1 MGISKS
7 SNQPEY
13 QMKHRLTGAAI
24 MVVVAVMVIP
34 ILLKEP
40 GIVAS
45 AGPGKNVTGSQQVF
59 KSKIEPLNLDNAN
72 KLVTSPDNP
81 GLDDEIKPALLDSN
95 NDFSISTENTEI
107 AAAGSKS
114 RKSEEATKKD
124 SVSVEPVVL
133 TQDKNTKSESTK
145 KAVPATPETF
155 DGNSGWT
162 VRVGTFSKIENVES
176 VSALLNNSGF
186 NAQHTKVQTTLGEA
200 TRVWLGPYEKKETA
214 VKVSLRLKALTGE
227 KGYVTKHTS

>member
-1 MGISKS
+1 MGISTS

-13 QMKHRLTGAAI
+13 QIKHRLTGAAI
-24 MVVVAVMVIP
+24 MVAVAVMVIP
-34 ILLKEP
+34 LLLKEP

-45 AGPGKNVTGSQQVF
+45 VEPGKNVTGSQQIF

-81 GLDDEIKPALLDSN
+81 GLESTVKPALLESN
-95 NDFSISTENTEI
+95 ESFNSSTGNTEI
-107 AAAGSKS
+107 AAADSKS
-114 RKSEEATKKD
+114 KNTEETAKKD
-124 SVSVEPVVL
+124 SDSVEPVVL
-133 TQDKNTKSESTK
+133 TQDKNTETGSTK
-145 KAVPATPETF
+145 KTATSTPETF
-155 DGNSGWT
+155 DGDSGWT

-186 NAQHTKVQTTLGEA
+186 NAQHTKVQTTLGAA

>member
-1 MGISKS
+1 
-7 SNQPEY
+7 
-13 QMKHRLTGAAI
+13 MKHRLIGAAI

-34 ILLKEP
+34 LLLKEP

-45 AGPGKNVTGSQQVF
+45 AGPGKNVTGSQQIF

-81 GLDDEIKPALLDSN
+81 GQGSEIKPALLNSNDSFSSSN
-95 NDFSISTENTEI
+95 NEIVETAASDTKSKNSKESEKTNSISN
-107 AAAGSKS
+107 
-114 RKSEEATKKD
+114 
-124 SVSVEPVVL
+124 EPVVL
-133 TQDKNTKSESTK
+133 TQDKNIKSASTD
-145 KAVPATPETF
+145 KAVASIPKIF
-155 DGNSGWT
+155 DGKSGWT
-162 VRVGTFSKIENVES
+162 VRVGTFSKTENVES
-176 VSALLNNSGF
+176 ISALLNNSGF
-186 NAQHTKVQTTLGEA
+186 NAQHTKVQTTLGQA